1 MVSSSC
7 STTMRLL
14 PRSRRFFSV
23 ASSLSLSRWCSP
35 MDGSSKIYSTP
46 IRLLPI
52 WVASRIRWLSPPE
65 RVPAL
70 RARVRYPRPTDFK
83 KPSRDRIS
91 FRMRSAIS
99 ICCSVSVRP
108 SIHAR
113 ASSTE
118 RVVNS

>member
-23 ASSLSLSRWCSP
+23 ANSLSLSRWCSP
-35 MDGSSKIYSTP
+35 MEGSSKIYSTP

-70 RARVRYPRPTDFK
+70 RA
-83 KPSRDRIS
+83 
-91 FRMRSAIS
+91 
-99 ICCSVSVRP
+99 SVR
-108 SIHAR
+108 
-113 ASSTE
+113 
-118 RVVNS
+118 